1 MRYQEQTWKVQATW
15 FVLPLTFRKISV
27 MPLDKIQT
35 LSGST
40 VATDLAGLRAE
51 TIKLTSEKFLISII
65 DPIDPKN
72 EFKKEWSLL

>member
-1 MRYQEQTWKVQATW
+1 M
-15 FVLPLTFRKISV
+15 LSLTFRKISV

-40 VATDLAGLRAE
+40 VATDLAGLIAE

-65 DPIDPKN
+65 DPTDP
-72 EFKKEWSLL
+72 

>member
-1 MRYQEQTWKVQATW
+1 M
-15 FVLPLTFRKISV
+15 FRKISV

-35 LSGST
+35 LFGST

-65 DPIDPKN
+65 DPTDPKN
-72 EFKKEWSLL
+72 EF